1 TVTSRESDF
10 KAEVMIEF
18 ADSQFSPNVRIDP
31 TGLADK
37 EQLDATIQCNSP
49 FDVDD
54 DTSDDSA
61 SIIYEIEEASALSSS
76 NIIWGASATIVLV
89 GIYLFI
95 VQRQDNAAIRAMVRD
110 QNTTKPKQQKQQQKL
125 TNTDNEVDVADEDEI
140 SIESEDVDETSL
152 PSLIEEIPAVDDL
165 TPSGRLDSIRKEINP
180 DDEVQQESS
189 IEDRMSKFFQ

>member
-1 TVTSRESDF
+1 
-10 KAEVMIEF
+10 MIEF

-37 EQLDATIQCNSP
+37 EQLDVTIQCNSP